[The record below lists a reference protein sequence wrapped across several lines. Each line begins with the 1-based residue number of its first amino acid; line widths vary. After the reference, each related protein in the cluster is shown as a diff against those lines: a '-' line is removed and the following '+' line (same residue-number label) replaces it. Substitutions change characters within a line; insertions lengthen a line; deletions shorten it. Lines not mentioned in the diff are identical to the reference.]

1 MFADPKGPIT
11 HFEWATFTIDGQI
24 HSPEKG
30 VGKDIFLSPEGVS
43 AWHER
48 KGHKLKASMVRRALA
63 LKPEVLIIGN
73 GVEGAL
79 EIGKKARKEIEDAGV
94 KLVVLRTPDAC
105 REYNRLYR
113 QGKRVILLAHGTC

>member
-11 HFEWATFTIDGQI
+11 HFEWATFTINGKI
-24 HSPEKG
+24 HSPEEG

-48 KGHKLKASMVRRALA
+48 KGHKLKAGMVRRALA

-79 EIGKKARKEIEDAGV
+79 EIGKKARQEVEDAGV
-94 KLVVLRTPDAC
+94 KLVVLPTPDAC
-105 REYNRLYR
+105 REYNRLFR
-113 QGKRVILLAHGTC
+113 QGKRAILLAHGTC

>member
-48 KGHKLKASMVRRALA
+48 KGHKLKAGMVRRALA

-94 KLVVLRTPDAC
+94 KLIVLRTPEAC
-105 REYNRLYR
+105 REYNRLYH

>member
-30 VGKDIFLSPEGVS
+30 VGKDIFLSPEGVN

-48 KGHKLKASMVRRALA
+48 KGHKLKAGMVRRALA

-79 EIGKKARKEIEDAGV
+79 EIGKKARQEVEDAGV
-94 KLVVLRTPDAC
+94 KLVVLPTPEAC

>member
-48 KGHKLKASMVRRALA
+48 KGHKLKAGMVRRALA

-79 EIGKKARKEIEDAGV
+79 EIGKKARKEIDDAGV
-94 KLVVLRTPDAC
+94 KLIVLRTPEAC

-113 QGKRVILLAHGTC
+113 HGKRVILLAHGTC

>member
-11 HFEWATFTIDGQI
+11 RFEWATFTINGQI
-24 HSPEKG
+24 HSPEAG
-30 VGKDIFLSPEGVS
+30 VGKDIFLSPQGVS
-43 AWHER
+43 AWYER
-48 KGHKLKASMVRRALA
+48 KGHKLKAGMVKRALS

-79 EIGKKARKEIEDAGV
+79 EIGKKARQEVEDAGV
-94 KLVVLRTPDAC
+94 KLVVLRTPEAC
-105 REYNRLYR
+105 REYNRLYH

>member
-11 HFEWATFTIDGQI
+11 HFEWATFTIDSKI
-24 HSPEKG
+24 HSSEKG

-48 KGHKLKASMVRRALA
+48 KGHKLKADMVRRALA

-94 KLVVLRTPDAC
+94 KLIVLRTPEAC

-113 QGKRVILLAHGTC
+113 HGKRVILLAHGTC

>member
-1 MFADPKGPIT
+1 
-11 HFEWATFTIDGQI
+11 
-24 HSPEKG
+24 
-30 VGKDIFLSPEGVS
+30 
-43 AWHER
+43 
-48 KGHKLKASMVRRALA
+48 MVRRALA

-94 KLVVLRTPDAC
+94 KLIVLRTPEAC
-105 REYNRLYR
+105 REYNRLYH

>member
-11 HFEWATFTIDGQI
+11 NFEWATFTIDGQI
-24 HSPEKG
+24 HSPEKEI
-30 VGKDIFLSPEGVS
+30 GKDIFLSPEGVS

-48 KGHKLKASMVRRALA
+48 KGHKLKRSMVKRALA

-94 KLVVLRTPDAC
+94 KLVVLRTPEAC
-105 REYNRLYR
+105 RVYNQLYR
-113 QGKRVILLAHGTC
+113 LGKRVILLAHGTC

>member
-1 MFADPKGPIT
+1 MFAEPKGPIT
-11 HFEWATFTIDGQI
+11 HFEWATFTIDGKI
-24 HSPEKG
+24 HSSEKG
-30 VGKDIFLSPEGVS
+30 VSKDIFLSPEGVS

-48 KGHKLKASMVRRALA
+48 KGHKLKAGMVRRALA

-94 KLVVLRTPDAC
+94 KLIVLRTPEAC
-105 REYNRLYR
+105 REYDRLYH

>member
-11 HFEWATFTIDGQI
+11 HFEWATFTIDGKI

-48 KGHKLKASMVRRALA
+48 KGHKLKAGMVRRALA

-94 KLVVLRTPDAC
+94 RLIVLRTPEAC
-105 REYNRLYR
+105 QEYNRLYR

>member
-11 HFEWATFTIDGQI
+11 HFEWATFTIDGKI
-24 HSPEKG
+24 HSSEKG

-48 KGHKLKASMVRRALA
+48 KGHKLKAGMVRRALA

-94 KLVVLRTPDAC
+94 KLIVLRTPEAC
-105 REYNRLYR
+105 REYDRLYH

>member
-1 MFADPKGPIT
+1 MFAEPKGPIT
-11 HFEWATFTIDGQI
+11 HFEWATFTIDGKI
-24 HSPEKG
+24 HSSEKG

-48 KGHKLKASMVRRALA
+48 KGHKLKAGMVRRALA

-94 KLVVLRTPDAC
+94 KLIVLRTPEAC

-113 QGKRVILLAHGTC
+113 HGKRVILLAHGTC

>member
-1 MFADPKGPIT
+1 MFDDPKGPIN
-11 HFEWATFTIDGQI
+11 HFEWAAFTINGKV
-24 HSPEKG
+24 HSPEAG
-30 VGKDIFLSPEGVS
+30 VGKDIFLTPEGVS

-48 KGHKLKASMVRRALA
+48 EGHKLKVDMVKRALA

-79 EIGKKARKEIEDAGV
+79 EIGKKAKQTIEEAGV
-94 KLVVLRTPDAC
+94 KLIVLRTPEAC

>member
-48 KGHKLKASMVRRALA
+48 KGHKLKRSMVKRALA

-79 EIGKKARKEIEDAGV
+79 EIGKKARKEIDDAGV
-94 KLVVLRTPDAC
+94 KLIVLRTPEAC

-113 QGKRVILLAHGTC
+113 QGKCVILLAHGTC

>member
-11 HFEWATFTIDGQI
+11 NFEWATFTVNGQV
-24 HSPEKG
+24 HSPEAG

-48 KGHKLKASMVRRALA
+48 KGHKLKRSMVKRALG

-94 KLVVLRTPDAC
+94 KLVVLRTPEAC
-105 REYNRLYR
+105 RVYNQLYR
-113 QGKRVILLAHGTC
+113 LGKHVILLAHGTC

>member
-11 HFEWATFTIDGQI
+11 HFEWATFTIDGKI
-24 HSPEKG
+24 HSPEEG

-48 KGHKLKASMVRRALA
+48 KGHMLKAGMVRRALA

-94 KLVVLRTPDAC
+94 KLIVLRTPEAC